1 MRGDFLWKPRKNK
14 PLFGGFLL
22 RYAAFAATLKAGAAI
37 PMERRMGNAHSYK
50 TRYFVCAA

>member
-37 PMERRMGNAHSYK
+37 PTERRMGNAHSYK
-50 TRYFVCAA
+50 TLYFVCAA

>member
-1 MRGDFLWKPRKNK
+1 MRGDFLWKPRKDK

-22 RYAAFAATLKAGAAI
+22 RYAVFTVTLKSGAAI
-37 PMERRMGNAHSYK
+37 PTERRMGNAHSYK

>member
-1 MRGDFLWKPRKNK
+1 M
-14 PLFGGFLL
+14 

-50 TRYFVCAA
+50 TLYFVCAA